1 MRALLLTLALL
12 NLLFLGWATWIDAP
26 VAGGSSTSALPRLEV
41 LKAGAP
47 SSPSAPVVE
56 GAQRC
61 AAIGPLPDE
70 AAASTVQVALSARH
84 LNGTLRHV
92 VADELEGYQVTIDE
106 LGNEV
111 ARRRALQRLEKA
123 GVHGAEIIA
132 ETGQVSAGLF
142 ADQVAADRRIA
153 AVKAAGYKASSQ
165 PRRRLAT
172 HHFLDVMLPLDM
184 PLPAVDALTA
194 GVSLPEPPQ
203 WGSCPAAT
211 ATGQAAGG

>member
-12 NLLFLGWATWIDAP
+12 NLLFLGWATLIDVP
-26 VAGGSSTSALPRLEV
+26 VAGGSSASALPRLEV
-41 LKAGAP
+41 LSAGAP
-47 SSPSAPVVE
+47 ATPQAPAPD

-61 AAIGPLPDE
+61 AAFGPLPDE
-70 AAASTVQVALSARH
+70 AAASAVQAALAARR

-92 VADELEGYQVTIDE
+92 VAEELEGYQVTIGE

-123 GVHGAEIIA
+123 GVHGAEVIA
-132 ETGQVSAGLF
+132 GTGQVSAGLF
-142 ADQVAADRRIA
+142 ADQAAADRRIA

-165 PRRRLAT
+165 PSRRLAT
-172 HHFLDVMLPLDM
+172 HHFLDVQLPLDM

-194 GVSLPEPPQ
+194 GVSLPEPAQ
-203 WGSCPAAT
+203 WGACPAAPSPGT
-211 ATGQAAGG
+211 